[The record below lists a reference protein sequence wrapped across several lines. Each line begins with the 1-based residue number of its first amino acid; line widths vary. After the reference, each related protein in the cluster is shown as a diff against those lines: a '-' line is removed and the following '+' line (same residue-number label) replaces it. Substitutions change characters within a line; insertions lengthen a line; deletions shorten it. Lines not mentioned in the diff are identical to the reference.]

1 MLFAS
6 PTLAS
11 AQGGLAAPTAGE
23 SRVPGLGYVF
33 LSTRTGALGTARPSG
48 HPYTAVRSAFHGWL
62 AERRPEIFQA
72 GRMRLLGTVPPS
84 LFISVI
90 RAASGWLSARVAEG
104 FPCETTGALGTARL
118 SVHTQTAVRPAFHG
132 WLAGRRPMSF
142 LAGRKGFL
150 GTVPLS
156 LFNPVIRATSGWLC
170 ARVTGHSRQHFP
182 SARTGALGTARLSGH
197 SQTAVRPAFHGWL
210 AGRRPSEIFQQ
221 TNEANGYHLSVL
233 PAETVEWMAAQEGK
247 LIIDGTLGGGGH
259 SEAFL
264 KAGASVIGIDRD
276 PEALAFATKRLAA
289 YGDRFRTWQGN
300 FADLRDIPEV
310 RGESKANGLLLDLG
324 VSSRQLDAAERGFS
338 FRGAGPLDMRMGP
351 ACPFDAAHVVN
362 TWAESELV
370 RIFFEL
376 GEEPKA
382 RRIAAAIVTHRAERE
397 FTTTIELADCIEKVI
412 GRHGRIHP
420 ATKAFQA
427 IRMTVNDELGSL
439 GRALEASLE
448 VLKPGGRLL
457 VITFHSLEDRMVKR
471 FMQHRAKPWLDQ
483 PDWPAPRPNPD
494 WCLHLPVRKAI
505 AASDAEIRIN
515 PRARSAKLRVAELL
529 DPTVSRP

>member
-1 MLFAS
+1 M
-6 PTLAS
+6 
-11 AQGGLAAPTAGE
+11 
-23 SRVPGLGYVF
+23 
-33 LSTRTGALGTARPSG
+33 
-48 HPYTAVRSAFHGWL
+48 
-62 AERRPEIFQA
+62 
-72 GRMRLLGTVPPS
+72 
-84 LFISVI
+84 
-90 RAASGWLSARVAEG
+90 
-104 FPCETTGALGTARL
+104 
-118 SVHTQTAVRPAFHG
+118 
-132 WLAGRRPMSF
+132 
-142 LAGRKGFL
+142 
-150 GTVPLS
+150 
-156 LFNPVIRATSGWLC
+156 IRATSGWLC
-170 ARVTGHSRQHFP
+170 ARVTGHFP

-197 SQTAVRPAFHGWL
+197 IQTAVRPAFHGWL

-221 TNEANGYHLSVL
+221 TNKTDESNGYHLSVL

-276 PEALAFATKRLAA
+276 PEALAFASKRLAA

-310 RGESKANGLLLDLG
+310 RGESKADGLLLDLG

-338 FRGAGPLDMRMGP
+338 FRGEGPLDMRMGP

-382 RRIAAAIVTHRAERE
+382 RRIAAAIVKRRAERE
-397 FTTTIELADCIEKVI
+397 FTTTIDLADCIEKVI

-439 GRALEASLE
+439 ERAMEASLE

-457 VITFHSLEDRMVKR
+457 IITFHSLEDRMVKR

-494 WCLHLPVRKAI
+494 WCLTLPVRKAI